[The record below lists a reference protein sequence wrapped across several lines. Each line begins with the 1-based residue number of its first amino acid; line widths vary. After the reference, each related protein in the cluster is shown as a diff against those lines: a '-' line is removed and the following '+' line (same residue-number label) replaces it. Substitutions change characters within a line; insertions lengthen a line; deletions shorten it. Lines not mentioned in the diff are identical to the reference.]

1 MTSWVGAYTATT
13 RDYTLMSAP
22 IGLSVKRR
30 EDRRLL
36 TGRGRY
42 VDDLRLP
49 DLLHAA
55 IVRSPHAHARIVGV
69 DADRAQALPGV
80 VAVLTIA
87 ELLECAAAVPPFVT
101 SSRLRPYAQPAIA
114 GPKVRHV
121 GEAVAVVVA
130 DDVYRAADAAQA
142 VDVRYESLPAAATV
156 EAALARN
163 APRVFD
169 EWPDNVAGP
178 ADGAV
183 GDVARGFAEAYAVVE
198 ARLHVPRVAAMP
210 IEPRGVVAQ
219 PDAPDGRLTVW
230 ASTQMPFAVRAAVA
244 AALGL
249 AEEQVRVIAP
259 DVGGGFG
266 AKGHVY
272 PEDVLIPAVARRL
285 GRPVKWIE
293 IRREHFLATAPDR
306 DQHHQARLGIAEDGT
321 ITAIETTFTRDGGAY
336 PVIGDVIALNTI
348 NHLPGPYRIAHLR
361 GAAINIVTHK
371 TFTAAYRGAGR
382 PEGAYV
388 FDRLLDRAARRLRMD
403 PAEVRRRNLIR
414 PDEMPYA
421 TGLRYRDGA
430 AIVYDPADYGVALD
444 HLLGHFGYDEWR
456 SAQQVRR
463 DSTRPIGIGL
473 SAYLEG
479 TGIGPFE
486 GADVKIDPS
495 GTIYL
500 QIGVSSQGQ
509 SHETTL
515 AQVCAAELGVDIER
529 VVVVGGD
536 TAVLGYGNGTI
547 ASRVA
552 AVAGPAVARTARE
565 VARRARL
572 VAGELL
578 ECAPTDVVLAA
589 GRAHVV
595 GVAGRGVALGDLAR
609 ASLRSPTLLREGA
622 PGLHACAFFRPETV
636 TWAFGAHACALEVD
650 VETGALRLLRY
661 AAVHDCGRPLNPMIV
676 EGQLHGGIVQGIGAA
691 LAEEL
696 VYDGEGQLVTG
707 SLMEYGVP
715 KAAEVPPLD
724 VIALDFPSTRNEM
737 GVKGVGE
744 SGIISPVPAIANAVE
759 DALADRGVEVARVP
773 LTAASVWEALRRA
786 QRPSA
791 SR

>member
-1 MTSWVGAYTATT
+1 MT
-13 RDYTLMSAP
+13 AP

-30 EDRRLL
+30 EDRRFLL
-36 TGRGRY
+36 GRGRY
-42 VDDLRLP
+42 VDDLRLA

-55 IVRSPHAHARIVGV
+55 IVRSPHAHARVLGV
-69 DADRAQALPGV
+69 DARRALALPGV

-87 ELLECAAAVPPFVT
+87 ELPECAAAVPPLVPSPRF
-101 SSRLRPYAQPAIA
+101 RPYAQPAIA
-114 GPKVRHV
+114 SAKARYA
-121 GEAVAVVVA
+121 GEGVAVAVA
-130 DDVYRAADAAQA
+130 DDVYRATDAAQA
-142 VDVRYESLPAAATV
+142 VEVRYGPLPAVATV
-156 EAALARN
+156 EAALAAG

-169 EWPDNVAGP
+169 EWPDNAAGP
-178 ADGAV
+178 SDGAV
-183 GDVARGFAEAYAVVE
+183 GDVARGFAEAHVMVE
-198 ARLHVPRVAAMP
+198 ARFDVPRVAAMP
-210 IEPRGVVAQ
+210 IEPRGVLVQ
-219 PDAPDGRLTVW
+219 PEAPDGRLTIW
-230 ASTQMPFAVRAAVA
+230 TSTQVPFAVRAAIA

-249 AEEQVRVIAP
+249 ADEQVRVIAP

-272 PEDVLIPAVARRL
+272 PEDVLLAAVARRL

-293 IRREHFLATAPDR
+293 TRREHFLATAPDR
-306 DQHHQARLGIAEDGT
+306 DQRHRARLGVARDGT
-321 ITAIETTFTRDGGAY
+321 IAAVQTEFTRDAGAY
-336 PVIGDVIALNTI
+336 PVIGDVISLNSI
-348 NHLPGPYRIAHLR
+348 NHLPGPYRIAHLK
-361 GAAINIVTHK
+361 ASALNVVTHK
-371 TFTAAYRGAGR
+371 TFSAAYRGAGR
-382 PEGAYV
+382 PEIAYV
-388 FDRLLDRAARRLRMD
+388 LDRLLDRAARRAGLD
-403 PAEVRRRNLIR
+403 PAALRRRNFIG
-414 PDEMPYA
+414 PNEMPYT
-421 TGLRYRDGA
+421 TGLRYRDGVP
-430 AIVYDPADYGVALD
+430 IVYDPADYPAAFD
-444 HLLGHFGYDEWR
+444 RLLASFGYDEWR
-456 SAQQVRR
+456 ATQKARR
-463 DSTRPIGIGL
+463 GSPRPIGVGL

-495 GTIYL
+495 GIVYL

-509 SHETTL
+509 AHETTL
-515 AQVCAAELGVDIER
+515 AQVCAAELGVDTER

-536 TAVLGYGNGTI
+536 TAVVGYGNGTI

-565 VARRARL
+565 VARKARL
-572 VAGELL
+572 VAGEML
-578 ECAPTDVVLAA
+578 ECAPADVVLAG
-589 GRAHVV
+589 GRAHVA
-595 GVAGRGVALGDLAR
+595 GMTGRGVDIGRLAR

-661 AAVHDCGRPLNPMIV
+661 AAVHDCGRPLNPMVV

-696 VYDGEGQLVTG
+696 VYDDAGQLVTG

-715 KAAEVPPLD
+715 KADQVPPLE
-724 VIALDFPSTRNEM
+724 VIALDFPSTRNEL

-759 DALADRGVEVARVP
+759 DALADRGVEITRVP
-773 LTAASVWEALRRA
+773 LTPASVWAALRGA
-786 QRPSA
+786 RPS
-791 SR
+791 S

>member
-1 MTSWVGAYTATT
+1 MT
-13 RDYTLMSAP
+13 AP

-30 EDRRLL
+30 EDRRFLL
-36 TGRGRY
+36 GRGRY
-42 VDDLRLP
+42 VDDLRLA

-55 IVRSPHAHARIVGV
+55 IVRSPHAHARVLGV
-69 DADRAQALPGV
+69 DARRALALPGV

-87 ELLECAAAVPPFVT
+87 ELPECAAAVPPLVPSPRF
-101 SSRLRPYAQPAIA
+101 RPYAQPAIA
-114 GPKVRHV
+114 SAKARYA
-121 GEAVAVVVA
+121 GEGVAVAVA
-130 DDVYRAADAAQA
+130 DDVYRATDAAQA
-142 VDVRYESLPAAATV
+142 VEVRYGPLPAVATV
-156 EAALARN
+156 EAALAAG

-169 EWPDNVAGP
+169 EWPDNAAGP
-178 ADGAV
+178 SDGAV
-183 GDVARGFAEAYAVVE
+183 GDVARGFAEAHVMVE
-198 ARLHVPRVAAMP
+198 ARFDVPRVAAMP
-210 IEPRGVVAQ
+210 IEPRGVLVQ
-219 PDAPDGRLTVW
+219 PEAPDGRLTIW
-230 ASTQMPFAVRAAVA
+230 TSTQVPFAVRAAIA

-249 AEEQVRVIAP
+249 ADEQVRVIAP

-272 PEDVLIPAVARRL
+272 PEDVLLAAVARRL

-293 IRREHFLATAPDR
+293 TRREHFLATAPDR
-306 DQHHQARLGIAEDGT
+306 DQRHRARLGVARDGT
-321 ITAIETTFTRDGGAY
+321 IAAVQTEFTRDAGAY
-336 PVIGDVIALNTI
+336 PVIGDVISLNSI
-348 NHLPGPYRIAHLR
+348 NHLPGPYRIAPLK
-361 GAAINIVTHK
+361 ASALNVVTHK
-371 TFTAAYRGAGR
+371 TFSAAYRGAGR
-382 PEGAYV
+382 PEIAYV
-388 FDRLLDRAARRLRMD
+388 LDRLLDRAARRAGLD
-403 PAEVRRRNLIR
+403 PAALRRRNFIG
-414 PDEMPYA
+414 PNEMPYT
-421 TGLRYRDGA
+421 TGLRYRDGVP
-430 AIVYDPADYGVALD
+430 IVYDPADYPAAFD
-444 HLLGHFGYDEWR
+444 RLLASFGYDEWR
-456 SAQQVRR
+456 ATQKARR
-463 DSTRPIGIGL
+463 GSPRPIGVGL

-495 GTIYL
+495 GIVYL

-509 SHETTL
+509 AHETTL
-515 AQVCAAELGVDIER
+515 AQVCAAELGVDTER

-536 TAVLGYGNGTI
+536 TAVVGYGNGTI

-565 VARRARL
+565 VARKARL
-572 VAGELL
+572 VAGEML
-578 ECAPTDVVLAA
+578 ECAPADVVLAG
-589 GRAHVV
+589 GRAHVA
-595 GVAGRGVALGDLAR
+595 GMTGRGVDIGRLAR

-661 AAVHDCGRPLNPMIV
+661 AAVHDCGRPLNPMVV

-696 VYDGEGQLVTG
+696 VYDDAGQLVTG

-715 KAAEVPPLD
+715 KADQVPPLE
-724 VIALDFPSTRNEM
+724 VIALDFPSTRNEL

-759 DALADRGVEVARVP
+759 DALADRGVEITRVP
-773 LTAASVWEALRRA
+773 LTPASVWAALRGA
-786 QRPSA
+786 RPS
-791 SR
+791 S

>member
-1 MTSWVGAYTATT
+1 MT
-13 RDYTLMSAP
+13 AP

-36 TGRGRY
+36 TGRGRF
-42 VDDLRLP
+42 VDDVRLP
-49 DLLHAA
+49 RLVHAA
-55 IVRSPHAHARIVGV
+55 IVRSPHAHARVVEVEARG
-69 DADRAQALPGV
+69 ARTLPGV

-87 ELLECAAAVPPFVT
+87 DLPECAAAIPPLVASPRFRAYT
-101 SSRLRPYAQPAIA
+101 QPAIA
-114 GPKVRHV
+114 GPKVRHA

-130 DDVYRAADAAQA
+130 DDVYTAADAADA
-142 VDVRYESLPAAATV
+142 VEVRYEVLQPAATI
-156 EAALARN
+156 EAALAPG
-163 APRVFD
+163 AARVFD

-178 ADGAV
+178 STGSV
-183 GDVARGFAEAYAVVE
+183 GDVTRGFAEAHAIVE
-198 ARLHVPRVAAMP
+198 AKLSVPRVAAMP
-210 IEPRGVVAQ
+210 IEPRGIVAQ

-230 ASTQMPFAVRAAVA
+230 TSTQVPFAVRAAIA

-272 PEDVLIPAVARRL
+272 PEDVLIAAIARRL
-285 GRPVKWIE
+285 GRSVKWIE
-293 IRREHFLATAPDR
+293 MRREHFLATAPDR
-306 DQHHQARLGIAEDGT
+306 DQHHDARLGVAKDGT
-321 ITAIETTFTRDGGAY
+321 ITAIETTFTRDSGAY
-336 PVIGDVIALNTI
+336 PVIGDVISLNTI
-348 NHLPGPYRIAHLR
+348 NHLPGPYRVAHLR
-361 GAAINIVTHK
+361 GTALNVVTHK
-371 TFTAAYRGAGR
+371 SFTAAYRGAGR

-388 FDRLLDRAARRLRMD
+388 LDRLLDRAARGVGLD
-403 PAEVRRRNLIR
+403 PAELRRRNLIR
-414 PDEMPYA
+414 LDEMPFA
-421 TGLRYRDGA
+421 TGLRYRDGVP
-430 AIVYDPADYGVALD
+430 IVYDPADYRAAFDRVLD
-444 HLLGHFGYDEWR
+444 RFGYGEWR
-456 SAQQVRR
+456 SAQQARR
-463 DSTRPIGIGL
+463 GSPTPIGIGL

-486 GADVKIDPS
+486 GADVRIDPS
-495 GTIYL
+495 GMIYL

-509 SHETTL
+509 AHETTL

-529 VVVVGGD
+529 IVVVGGD

-552 AVAGPAVARTARE
+552 AVAGPAVQRTARE
-565 VARRARL
+565 VARKARL
-572 VAGELL
+572 VAAEML
-578 ECAPTDVVLAA
+578 ECAPADVVLAQ
-589 GRAHVV
+589 GGAHV
-595 GVAGRGVALGDLAR
+595 AGLAERRVELGALAR

-636 TWAFGAHACALEVD
+636 TWAFGAHACAVEVD

-661 AAVHDCGRPLNPMIV
+661 AAVHDCGRPLNPMVV

-691 LAEEL
+691 LAEAL
-696 VYDGEGQLVTG
+696 IYDGDGQLLTG

-715 KAAEVPPLD
+715 RADQVPSLE

-737 GVKGVGE
+737 GIKGVGE

-759 DALADRGVEVARVP
+759 DALADRGAEVSRVP
-773 LTAASVWEALRRA
+773 LTAASVWESLRRA
-786 QRPSA
+786 STHRGH
-791 SR
+791 SRV

>member
-1 MTSWVGAYTATT
+1 MT
-13 RDYTLMSAP
+13 AP

-42 VDDLRLP
+42 VDDVRLP
-49 DLLHAA
+49 HLCHAV

-69 DADRAQALPGV
+69 DARRATTLPGV
-80 VAVLTIA
+80 LAVLTIA
-87 ELLECAAAVPPFVT
+87 DLPECAAAVPSLVT
-101 SSRLRPYAQPAIA
+101 SPRFRPYVQPALA
-114 GPKVRHV
+114 GPKVRHA

-130 DDVYRAADAAQA
+130 DDVYRAADAAE
-142 VDVRYESLPAAATV
+142 VLDVRYAVLPAVATV
-156 EAALARN
+156 EAALAKG
-163 APRVFD
+163 AARVFD

-178 ADGAV
+178 SAGAA
-183 GDVARGFAEAYAVVE
+183 GDVTRGFARAHVVVE
-198 ARLHVPRVAAMP
+198 ARLSVPRVAAMP
-210 IEPRGVVAQ
+210 IEPRGLLAQ

-230 ASTQMPFAVRAAVA
+230 ASTQVPFAVRAAVA
-244 AALGL
+244 AALDL

-285 GRPVKWIE
+285 GRAVKWIE
-293 IRREHFLATAPDR
+293 TRREHFLATAPDR
-306 DQHHQARLGIAEDGT
+306 DQHHQLRLGVDPDGA

-336 PVIGDVIALNTI
+336 PVLGDVITLNTI
-348 NHLPGPYRIAHLR
+348 NHLPGPYRVAHLK
-361 GAAINIVTHK
+361 GSAVNVVTHK
-371 TFTAAYRGAGR
+371 TFTGAYRGAGR
-382 PEGAYV
+382 PEVAYV
-388 FDRLLDRAARRLRMD
+388 LDRLLDRAARRLRMD
-403 PAEVRRRNLIR
+403 PAELRRRNLIR
-414 PDEMPYA
+414 FDEMPYT
-421 TGLRYRDGA
+421 TGLRYRDGIP
-430 AIVYDPADYGVALD
+430 IVYDPADYRAAFD
-444 HLLGHFGYDEWR
+444 RLLGRFGYDEWR
-456 SAQQVRR
+456 AAQKGRR
-463 DSTRPIGIGL
+463 ASPKPIGIGL

-486 GADVKIDPS
+486 GADVRIDPS
-495 GTIYL
+495 GLVYL

-515 AQVCAAELGVDIER
+515 AQVCAAELGVDTER

-552 AVAGPAVARTARE
+552 AVAGPAVARTSRE
-565 VARRARL
+565 VARKARL

-578 ECAPTDVVLAA
+578 ECAPTDVVFAD
-589 GRAHVV
+589 GRAHVA
-595 GVAGRGVALGDLAR
+595 GMAGRSIGLGELAR
-609 ASLRSPTLLREGA
+609 GSLRSPTLLLEGA

-636 TWAFGAHACALEVD
+636 TWAFGAHACALKVD

-661 AAVHDCGRPLNPMIV
+661 AAVHDCGRPLNPMVV

-691 LAEEL
+691 LGEEL
-696 VYDGEGQLVTG
+696 IHDGGGQLLTG
-707 SLMEYGVP
+707 SLMDYGVP
-715 KAAEVPPLD
+715 KADEVPPLD
-724 VIALDFPSTRNEM
+724 VVALDFPSTRNEM
-737 GVKGVGE
+737 GIKGVGE

-759 DALADRGVEVARVP
+759 DALADRDVAIERVP
-773 LTAASVWEALRRA
+773 LTAASVWQALRSA
-786 QRPSA
+786 QRPSG

>member
-1 MTSWVGAYTATT
+1 MT
-13 RDYTLMSAP
+13 AP

-36 TGRGRY
+36 TGRGHY
-42 VDDLRLP
+42 VDDVRLP
-49 DLLHAA
+49 HLCHAA

-69 DADRAQALPGV
+69 DARRATALPGV
-80 VAVLTIA
+80 LAVFTIVD
-87 ELLECAAAVPPFVT
+87 LPECAAAVPSLVT
-101 SSRLRPYAQPAIA
+101 STRFRPYVQPAIA
-114 GPKVRHV
+114 GPKVRHA

-130 DDVYRAADAAQA
+130 DDVYRAADAAE
-142 VDVRYESLPAAATV
+142 VLDVRYAVLPAVATV
-156 EAALARN
+156 EAALAKG
-163 APRVFD
+163 AARVFD

-178 ADGAV
+178 SAGAV
-183 GDVARGFAEAYAVVE
+183 GDVTRGFAQAHVVVE
-198 ARLHVPRVAAMP
+198 ARLSVPRVAAMP

-244 AALGL
+244 AALDL

-285 GRPVKWIE
+285 GRAVKWIE
-293 IRREHFLATAPDR
+293 TRREHFLATAPDR
-306 DQHHQARLGIAEDGT
+306 DQHHQLRLGVASDGAIA
-321 ITAIETTFTRDGGAY
+321 AIETTFTRDGGAY
-336 PVIGDVIALNTI
+336 PVLGDVITLNTI
-348 NHLPGPYRIAHLR
+348 NHLPGPYRVAHLK
-361 GAAINIVTHK
+361 GSAVNVVTHK
-371 TFTAAYRGAGR
+371 TFTGAYRGAGR
-382 PEGAYV
+382 PEVAYV
-388 FDRLLDRAARRLRMD
+388 LDRLLDRAARRLGMD
-403 PAEVRRRNLIR
+403 PAELRRRNLIR
-414 PDEMPYA
+414 FDEMPYT
-421 TGLRYRDGA
+421 TGLRYRDGIP
-430 AIVYDPADYGVALD
+430 IVYDPADYPAAFD
-444 HLLGHFGYDEWR
+444 RLLARFGYDEWR
-456 SAQQVRR
+456 AAQKGRR
-463 DSTRPIGIGL
+463 ASPRPIGIGL

-486 GADVKIDPS
+486 GADVRIDPS
-495 GTIYL
+495 GMVYL

-515 AQVCAAELGVDIER
+515 AQVCAAELGVDTER

-536 TAVLGYGNGTI
+536 TAALGYGNGTI

-552 AVAGPAVARTARE
+552 AVAGPAVARTSRE
-565 VARRARL
+565 VARKARL

-578 ECAPTDVVLAA
+578 ECALTDVVFAD
-589 GRAHVV
+589 GRAHVA
-595 GVAGRGVALGDLAR
+595 GMAGRSIELGELAR
-609 ASLRSPTLLREGA
+609 GSLRSPTLLLEGA

-650 VETGALRLLRY
+650 VETGAVRLLRY
-661 AAVHDCGRPLNPMIV
+661 AAVHDCGRPLNPMVV

-691 LAEEL
+691 LGEEL
-696 VYDGEGQLVTG
+696 IYDGGGQLLTG
-707 SLMEYGVP
+707 SLMDYGVP
-715 KAAEVPPLD
+715 KADEVPPLD
-724 VIALDFPSTRNEM
+724 VVALDFPSTRNEM
-737 GVKGVGE
+737 GIKGVGE

-759 DALADRGVEVARVP
+759 DALADRDVAIERVP
-773 LTAASVWEALRRA
+773 LTAASVWEALRSA
-786 QRPSA
+786 QRPSG

>member
-1 MTSWVGAYTATT
+1 MT
-13 RDYTLMSAP
+13 AP

-42 VDDLRLP
+42 VDDVRLP
-49 DLLHAA
+49 HLCHAA
-55 IVRSPHAHARIVGV
+55 IVRSPHAHARIVDV
-69 DADRAQALPGV
+69 DARRAAVLPGV

-87 ELLECAAAVPPFVT
+87 DVPECAAAVPPLVASPRF
-101 SSRLRPYAQPAIA
+101 RPYVQPAIA

-121 GEAVAVVVA
+121 GEAVAVVIA
-130 DDVYRAADAAQA
+130 DDVYRAVDAADA
-142 VDVRYESLPAAATV
+142 VDVRYAVLPAVATV
-156 EAALARN
+156 EAALAQR
-163 APRVFD
+163 AARVFD

-178 ADGAV
+178 AAGAV
-183 GDVARGFAEAYAVVE
+183 GDVTQGFAQAHVVVE
-198 ARLHVPRVAAMP
+198 ARLGVPRVAAMP
-210 IEPRGVVAQ
+210 IEARGVVAQ

-230 ASTQMPFAVRAAVA
+230 ASTQVPFAVRAAVA

-285 GRPVKWIE
+285 GRSVKWIE
-293 IRREHFLATAPDR
+293 TRREHFLATAPDR
-306 DQHHQARLGIAEDGT
+306 DQHHHVRLGVASDGT
-321 ITAIETTFTRDGGAY
+321 IAAIETTFTRDGGAY
-336 PVIGDVIALNTI
+336 PVLGDVITLNTI
-348 NHLPGPYRIAHLR
+348 NHLPGPYRVAHLK
-361 GAAINIVTHK
+361 GSAVNVVTHK
-371 TFTAAYRGAGR
+371 TFTGAYRGAGR

-388 FDRLLDRAARRLRMD
+388 LDRLLDRAARRLGMD
-403 PAEVRRRNLIR
+403 PAELRRRNLIR
-414 PDEMPYA
+414 LDEMPHT
-421 TGLRYRDGA
+421 TGLRYRDGVP
-430 AIVYDPADYGVALD
+430 IVYDPADYRAAFD
-444 HLLGHFGYDEWR
+444 RLLARFGYDEWR
-456 SAQQVRR
+456 VAQETRR
-463 DSTRPIGIGL
+463 ASPRPIGIGL

-486 GADVKIDPS
+486 GADVRIDPS
-495 GTIYL
+495 GLVYL

-515 AQVCAAELGVDIER
+515 AQVCAAELGVDTER

-552 AVAGPAVARTARE
+552 AVAGPAVARTSRE
-565 VARRARL
+565 VARKARL

-578 ECAPTDVVLAA
+578 ECAPTDVVFAN
-589 GRAHVV
+589 GRAHVAGMV
-595 GVAGRGVALGDLAR
+595 GRSIELGELAR

-661 AAVHDCGRPLNPMIV
+661 AAVHDCGRPLNPMVV

-691 LAEEL
+691 LGEEL
-696 VYDGEGQLVTG
+696 IYDGGGQLLTG
-707 SLMEYGVP
+707 SLMDYGVP
-715 KAAEVPPLD
+715 KADEVPPLD
-724 VIALDFPSTRNEM
+724 VVALDFPSTRNEM
-737 GVKGVGE
+737 GIKGVGE

-759 DALADRGVEVARVP
+759 DALADRDVEVTRVP
-773 LTAASVWEALRRA
+773 LTAASLWEALRSA
-786 QRPSA
+786 QRPA
-791 SR
+791 GSRS

>member
-1 MTSWVGAYTATT
+1 MT
-13 RDYTLMSAP
+13 P

-30 EDRRLL
+30 EDRRFL

-55 IVRSPHAHARIVGV
+55 IVRSPHAHARILEV
-69 DADRAQALPGV
+69 DARRAMAQPGV

-87 ELLECAAAVPPFVT
+87 DLPECAGAVPPLVP
-101 SSRLRPYAQPAIA
+101 SPRLRPYAQPALA
-114 GPKVRHV
+114 GPKVRYA
-121 GEAVAVVVA
+121 GEALAVVVA
-130 DDVYRAADAAQA
+130 DDVYRATDAAHA
-142 VDVRYESLPAAATV
+142 VDVRYDVLTAAATV
-156 EAALARN
+156 DVALAMG

-169 EWPDNVAGP
+169 EWPDNAAGP
-178 ADGAV
+178 SDGVV
-183 GDVARGFAEAYAVVE
+183 GDVTRGFADAHVIVE
-198 ARLHVPRVAAMP
+198 ARLSVPRVAAMP
-210 IEPRGVVAQ
+210 IEPRGVLVQ
-219 PDAPDGRLTVW
+219 PEAPDGRLTIW
-230 ASTQMPFAVRAAVA
+230 TSTQVPFAVRAAIA
-244 AALGL
+244 SALGL

-272 PEDVLIPAVARRL
+272 PEDVLLAAVARRL
-285 GRPVKWIE
+285 RRPVKWIE
-293 IRREHFLATAPDR
+293 TRREHFLATAPDR
-306 DQHHQARLGIAEDGT
+306 DQRHRARLGVARDGAIA
-321 ITAIETTFTRDGGAY
+321 AVETEFTRDGGAY
-336 PVIGDVIALNTI
+336 PVIGDVITLNTI
-348 NHLPGPYRIAHLR
+348 NHLPGPYRIAHLK
-361 GAAINIVTHK
+361 GSAINVVTHK

-382 PEGAYV
+382 PEVAYV
-388 FDRLLDRAARRLRMD
+388 LDRLLDRAARRSGID
-403 PAEVRRRNLIR
+403 PAALRRRNLIR
-414 PDEMPYA
+414 ADEMPYS
-421 TGLRYRDGA
+421 TGLRYRDGVP
-430 AIVYDPADYGVALD
+430 IVYDPADYPAAFD
-444 HLLGHFGYDEWR
+444 RLLARFGYDEWR
-456 SAQQVRR
+456 TTQKSRR
-463 DSTRPIGIGL
+463 ATRHPIGIGL

-486 GADVKIDPS
+486 GADVRIDPS

-509 SHETTL
+509 AHETTL
-515 AQVCAAELGVDIER
+515 AQVCAAELGVDTER

-536 TAVLGYGNGTI
+536 TAVVGYGNGTI

-552 AVAGPAVARTARE
+552 AVAGPAVARTSRE
-565 VARRARL
+565 VARKARL

-578 ECAPTDVVLAA
+578 ECAPADVVLAD
-589 GRAHVV
+589 GRAHV
-595 GVAGRGVALGDLAR
+595 AGMTGRAVEIGQLAR

-650 VETGALRLLRY
+650 VETGELRLLRY
-661 AAVHDCGRPLNPMIV
+661 VAVHDCGRPLNPMVV

-696 VYDGEGQLVTG
+696 VHDGAGQLVTG
-707 SLMEYGVP
+707 SLMEYGLP
-715 KAAEVPPLD
+715 RADQVPPLD
-724 VIALDFPSTRNEM
+724 VIALDFPSTRNEL

-759 DALADRGVEVARVP
+759 DALADRGVEITRVP
-773 LTAASVWEALRRA
+773 LTAASLWDAIRSA
-786 QRPSA
+786 RPPA
-791 SR
+791 GSR

>member
-1 MTSWVGAYTATT
+1 MT
-13 RDYTLMSAP
+13 AP

-36 TGRGRY
+36 TGRGHY
-42 VDDLRLP
+42 VDDVRLP
-49 DLLHAA
+49 HLCHAA
-55 IVRSPHAHARIVGV
+55 IVRSPHAHARILDV
-69 DADRAQALPGV
+69 DARRATALPGV

-87 ELLECAAAVPPFVT
+87 DLPECAAAVPSLVT
-101 SSRLRPYAQPAIA
+101 SPRFRPYVQPAIA
-114 GPKVRHV
+114 GPKVRHA

-130 DDVYRAADAAQA
+130 DDVYRAADAAE
-142 VDVRYESLPAAATV
+142 VLDVRYAVLPAVATV
-156 EAALARN
+156 EAALAKG
-163 APRVFD
+163 AARVFD

-178 ADGAV
+178 SAGAV
-183 GDVARGFAEAYAVVE
+183 GDVTRGFAQAHVVVE
-198 ARLHVPRVAAMP
+198 ARLSVPRVAAMP
-210 IEPRGVVAQ
+210 IEPRGVVVQ

-244 AALGL
+244 AALDL

-285 GRPVKWIE
+285 GRAVKWIE
-293 IRREHFLATAPDR
+293 TRREHFLATAPDR
-306 DQHHQARLGIAEDGT
+306 DQHHQLRLGVASDGAIA
-321 ITAIETTFTRDGGAY
+321 AIETTFTRDGGAY
-336 PVIGDVIALNTI
+336 PVLGDVITLNTI
-348 NHLPGPYRIAHLR
+348 NHLPGPYRVAHLK
-361 GAAINIVTHK
+361 GSAVNVVTHK
-371 TFTAAYRGAGR
+371 TFTGAYRGAGR
-382 PEGAYV
+382 PEVAYV
-388 FDRLLDRAARRLRMD
+388 LDRLLDRAARRLGMD
-403 PAEVRRRNLIR
+403 PAELRRRNLIR
-414 PDEMPYA
+414 FDEMPYT
-421 TGLRYRDGA
+421 TGLRYRDGIP
-430 AIVYDPADYGVALD
+430 IVYDPADYRAAFD
-444 HLLGHFGYDEWR
+444 RLLARFGYDEWR
-456 SAQQVRR
+456 AAQKGRR
-463 DSTRPIGIGL
+463 ASSRPIGIGL

-486 GADVKIDPS
+486 GADVRIDPS
-495 GTIYL
+495 GMVYL

-515 AQVCAAELGVDIER
+515 AQVCAAELGVDTER

-552 AVAGPAVARTARE
+552 AVAGPAVARTSRE
-565 VARRARL
+565 VARKARL

-578 ECAPTDVVLAA
+578 ECAPTDVVFAG
-589 GRAHVV
+589 GRAHVA
-595 GVAGRGVALGDLAR
+595 GMAGRSIELGELAR
-609 ASLRSPTLLREGA
+609 GSLRSPTLLLEGA

-650 VETGALRLLRY
+650 VETGAVRLLRY
-661 AAVHDCGRPLNPMIV
+661 AAVHDCGRPLNPMVV

-691 LAEEL
+691 LGEEL
-696 VYDGEGQLVTG
+696 IYDGGGQLLTG
-707 SLMEYGVP
+707 SLMDYGVP
-715 KAAEVPPLD
+715 KADEVPPLD
-724 VIALDFPSTRNEM
+724 VVALDFPSTRNEM
-737 GVKGVGE
+737 GIKGVGE

-759 DALADRGVEVARVP
+759 DALADRDVAIERVP
-773 LTAASVWEALRRA
+773 LTAASVWEALRTA
-786 QRPSA
+786 QRPSG

>member
-1 MTSWVGAYTATT
+1 MT
-13 RDYTLMSAP
+13 AP

-36 TGRGRY
+36 TGRGHY
-42 VDDLRLP
+42 VDDVRLP
-49 DLLHAA
+49 HLCHAA

-69 DADRAQALPGV
+69 DARRATALPGV
-80 VAVLTIA
+80 LAVFTIVD
-87 ELLECAAAVPPFVT
+87 LPECAAAVPSLVT
-101 SSRLRPYAQPAIA
+101 STRFRPYVQPAIA
-114 GPKVRHV
+114 GPKVRHA

-130 DDVYRAADAAQA
+130 DDVYRAADAAEV
-142 VDVRYESLPAAATV
+142 VDVRYAVLPAVATV
-156 EAALARN
+156 EAALAKG
-163 APRVFD
+163 AARVFD

-178 ADGAV
+178 SAGAV
-183 GDVARGFAEAYAVVE
+183 GDVTRGFAQAHVVVE
-198 ARLHVPRVAAMP
+198 ARLSVPRVAAMP

-244 AALGL
+244 AALDL

-285 GRPVKWIE
+285 GRAVKWIE
-293 IRREHFLATAPDR
+293 TRREHFLATAPDR
-306 DQHHQARLGIAEDGT
+306 DQHHQLRLGVASDGAIA
-321 ITAIETTFTRDGGAY
+321 AIETTFTRDGGAY
-336 PVIGDVIALNTI
+336 PVLGDVITLNTI
-348 NHLPGPYRIAHLR
+348 NHLPGPYRVAHLK
-361 GAAINIVTHK
+361 GSAVNVVTHK
-371 TFTAAYRGAGR
+371 TFTGAYRGAGR
-382 PEGAYV
+382 PEVAYV
-388 FDRLLDRAARRLRMD
+388 LDRLLDRAARRLGMD
-403 PAEVRRRNLIR
+403 PAELRRRNLIR
-414 PDEMPYA
+414 FDEMPYT
-421 TGLRYRDGA
+421 TGLRYRDGIP
-430 AIVYDPADYGVALD
+430 IVYDPADYPAAFD
-444 HLLGHFGYDEWR
+444 RLLARFGYDEWR
-456 SAQQVRR
+456 AAQKGRR
-463 DSTRPIGIGL
+463 ASPRPIGIGL

-486 GADVKIDPS
+486 GADVRIDPS
-495 GTIYL
+495 GMVYL

-515 AQVCAAELGVDIER
+515 AQVCAAELGVDTER

-536 TAVLGYGNGTI
+536 TAALGYGNGTI

-552 AVAGPAVARTARE
+552 AVAGPAVARTSRE
-565 VARRARL
+565 VARKARL

-578 ECAPTDVVLAA
+578 ECALTDVVFAD
-589 GRAHVV
+589 GRAHVA
-595 GVAGRGVALGDLAR
+595 GMAGRSIELGELAR
-609 ASLRSPTLLREGA
+609 GSLRSPTLLLEGA

-650 VETGALRLLRY
+650 VETGAVRLLRY
-661 AAVHDCGRPLNPMIV
+661 AAVHDCGRPLNPMVV

-691 LAEEL
+691 LGEEL
-696 VYDGEGQLVTG
+696 IYDGGGQLLTG
-707 SLMEYGVP
+707 SLMDYGVP
-715 KAAEVPPLD
+715 KADEVPPLD
-724 VIALDFPSTRNEM
+724 VVALDFPSTRNEM
-737 GVKGVGE
+737 GIKGVGE

-759 DALADRGVEVARVP
+759 DALADRDVAIERVP
-773 LTAASVWEALRRA
+773 LTAASVWEALRSA
-786 QRPSA
+786 QRPSG

>member
-1 MTSWVGAYTATT
+1 MT
-13 RDYTLMSAP
+13 AP

-36 TGRGRY
+36 TGRGHY
-42 VDDLRLP
+42 VDDVRLP
-49 DLLHAA
+49 HLCHAA
-55 IVRSPHAHARIVGV
+55 IVRSPHAHARILDV
-69 DADRAQALPGV
+69 DARRATALPGV

-87 ELLECAAAVPPFVT
+87 DLPECAAAVPSLVT
-101 SSRLRPYAQPAIA
+101 SPRFRPYVQPAIA
-114 GPKVRHV
+114 GPKVRHA

-130 DDVYRAADAAQA
+130 DDVYRAADAAE
-142 VDVRYESLPAAATV
+142 VLDVRYAVLPAVATV
-156 EAALARN
+156 EAALAKG
-163 APRVFD
+163 AARVFD

-178 ADGAV
+178 SAGAV
-183 GDVARGFAEAYAVVE
+183 GDVTRGFAQAHVVVE
-198 ARLHVPRVAAMP
+198 ARLSVPRVTAMP

-244 AALGL
+244 VALDL

-285 GRPVKWIE
+285 GRAVKWIE
-293 IRREHFLATAPDR
+293 TRREHFLATAPDR
-306 DQHHQARLGIAEDGT
+306 DQHHQLRLGVASDGAIA
-321 ITAIETTFTRDGGAY
+321 AIETTFTRDGGAY
-336 PVIGDVIALNTI
+336 PVLGDVITLNTI
-348 NHLPGPYRIAHLR
+348 NHLPGPYRVAHLK
-361 GAAINIVTHK
+361 GSAVNVVTHK
-371 TFTAAYRGAGR
+371 TFTGAYRGAGR
-382 PEGAYV
+382 PEVAYV
-388 FDRLLDRAARRLRMD
+388 LDRLLDRAARRLGMD
-403 PAEVRRRNLIR
+403 PAELRRRNLIR
-414 PDEMPYA
+414 FDEMPYT
-421 TGLRYRDGA
+421 TGLRYRDGIP
-430 AIVYDPADYGVALD
+430 IVYDPADYRAAFD
-444 HLLGHFGYDEWR
+444 RLLARFGYDEWR
-456 SAQQVRR
+456 AAQKGRR
-463 DSTRPIGIGL
+463 ASSRPIGIGL

-486 GADVKIDPS
+486 GADVRIDPS
-495 GTIYL
+495 GMVYL

-515 AQVCAAELGVDIER
+515 AQVCAAELGVDTER

-552 AVAGPAVARTARE
+552 AVTGPAVARTSRE
-565 VARRARL
+565 VARKARL

-578 ECAPTDVVLAA
+578 ECAPTDVVFAG
-589 GRAHVV
+589 GRAHVA
-595 GVAGRGVALGDLAR
+595 GMAGRSIELGELAR
-609 ASLRSPTLLREGA
+609 GSLWSPTLLLEGA

-650 VETGALRLLRY
+650 VETGAVRLLRY
-661 AAVHDCGRPLNPMIV
+661 AAVHDCGCPLNPMVV

-691 LAEEL
+691 LGEEL
-696 VYDGEGQLVTG
+696 IYDGGGQLLTG
-707 SLMEYGVP
+707 SLMDYGLP
-715 KAAEVPPLD
+715 KADEVPPLD
-724 VIALDFPSTRNEM
+724 VVALDFPSTRNEM
-737 GVKGVGE
+737 GIKGVGE

-759 DALADRGVEVARVP
+759 DALADHDVAIERVP
-773 LTAASVWEALRRA
+773 LTAASVWEALRSA
-786 QRPSA
+786 QRPSG

>member
-1 MTSWVGAYTATT
+1 MT
-13 RDYTLMSAP
+13 AP

-36 TGRGRY
+36 TGRGHY
-42 VDDLRLP
+42 VDDVRLP
-49 DLLHAA
+49 HLCHAA

-69 DADRAQALPGV
+69 DARRATALPGV
-80 VAVLTIA
+80 LAVLTIA
-87 ELLECAAAVPPFVT
+87 DLPECAAAVPALVT
-101 SSRLRPYAQPAIA
+101 SPRFRPYVQPAIA
-114 GPKVRHV
+114 GPKVRHA

-130 DDVYRAADAAQA
+130 DDVYRAADAAEV
-142 VDVRYESLPAAATV
+142 VDVRYAVLPAVATV
-156 EAALARN
+156 EAALAKG
-163 APRVFD
+163 AARVFD

-178 ADGAV
+178 SAGAV
-183 GDVARGFAEAYAVVE
+183 GDVTRGFAQAHVVVE
-198 ARLHVPRVAAMP
+198 ARLSVPRVAAMP

-230 ASTQMPFAVRAAVA
+230 ASTQMPFAVRSAVA
-244 AALGL
+244 AALDL

-285 GRPVKWIE
+285 GRAVKWIE
-293 IRREHFLATAPDR
+293 TRREHFLATAPDR
-306 DQHHQARLGIAEDGT
+306 DQHHQLRLGVASDGAIA
-321 ITAIETTFTRDGGAY
+321 AIETTFTRDGGAY
-336 PVIGDVIALNTI
+336 PVLGDVITLNTI
-348 NHLPGPYRIAHLR
+348 NHLPGPYRVAHLK
-361 GAAINIVTHK
+361 ASAVNVVTHK
-371 TFTAAYRGAGR
+371 SFTGAYRGAGR
-382 PEGAYV
+382 PEVAYV
-388 FDRLLDRAARRLRMD
+388 LDRLLDRAARRLGMD
-403 PAEVRRRNLIR
+403 PAELRRRNLIR
-414 PDEMPYA
+414 FDEMPYT
-421 TGLRYRDGA
+421 TGLRYRDGIP
-430 AIVYDPADYGVALD
+430 IVYDPADYPAAFD
-444 HLLGHFGYDEWR
+444 RLLARFGYDKWR
-456 SAQQVRR
+456 AAQKGRR
-463 DSTRPIGIGL
+463 ASPRPIGIGL

-486 GADVKIDPS
+486 GADVRIDPS
-495 GTIYL
+495 GMVYL

-515 AQVCAAELGVDIER
+515 AQVCAAELGVDTER

-552 AVAGPAVARTARE
+552 AVAGPAVARTSRE
-565 VARRARL
+565 VARKARL

-578 ECAPTDVVLAA
+578 ECAPTDVVFAD
-589 GRAHVV
+589 GRAHVA
-595 GVAGRGVALGDLAR
+595 GMAGRSIELGELAR
-609 ASLRSPTLLREGA
+609 GSLRSPTLLLEGA

-650 VETGALRLLRY
+650 VETGAVRLLRY
-661 AAVHDCGRPLNPMIV
+661 AAVHDCGRPLNPMVV

-691 LAEEL
+691 LGEEL
-696 VYDGEGQLVTG
+696 IYDGGGQLLTG
-707 SLMEYGVP
+707 SLMDYGVP
-715 KAAEVPPLD
+715 KADQVPPLD
-724 VIALDFPSTRNEM
+724 VVALDFPSTRNEM
-737 GVKGVGE
+737 GIKGVGE

-759 DALADRGVEVARVP
+759 DALADRDVAIERVP
-773 LTAASVWEALRRA
+773 LTAASVWEALRSA
-786 QRPSA
+786 QRPSG

>member
-1 MTSWVGAYTATT
+1 MTSVLARLYCHNTMT
-13 RDYTLMSAP
+13 AP

-36 TGRGRY
+36 TGRGHY
-42 VDDLRLP
+42 VDDVRLP
-49 DLLHAA
+49 HLCHAA

-69 DADRAQALPGV
+69 DARRATALPGV
-80 VAVLTIA
+80 LAVLTIA
-87 ELLECAAAVPPFVT
+87 DLPECAAAVPSLVT
-101 SSRLRPYAQPAIA
+101 SPRFRPYVQPAIA
-114 GPKVRHV
+114 GPKVRHA

-130 DDVYRAADAAQA
+130 DDVYRAADAAE
-142 VDVRYESLPAAATV
+142 VLDVRYAVLPAVATV
-156 EAALARN
+156 EAALAKG
-163 APRVFD
+163 AARVFD

-178 ADGAV
+178 AAGAV
-183 GDVARGFAEAYAVVE
+183 GDVTRGFAQAHVVVE
-198 ARLHVPRVAAMP
+198 ARLSVPRVAAMP

-230 ASTQMPFAVRAAVA
+230 ASTQMPFAVRAAIA
-244 AALGL
+244 AALDL

-285 GRPVKWIE
+285 GRTVKWIE
-293 IRREHFLATAPDR
+293 TRREHFLATAPDR
-306 DQHHQARLGIAEDGT
+306 DQHHQLRLGVASDGAIA
-321 ITAIETTFTRDGGAY
+321 AIETTFTRDGGAY
-336 PVIGDVIALNTI
+336 PVLGDVITLNTI
-348 NHLPGPYRIAHLR
+348 NHLPGPYRVAHLK
-361 GAAINIVTHK
+361 GSAVNVVTHK
-371 TFTAAYRGAGR
+371 TFTGAYRGAGR
-382 PEGAYV
+382 PEVAYV
-388 FDRLLDRAARRLRMD
+388 LDRLLDRAARRLRMD
-403 PAEVRRRNLIR
+403 PAELRRRNLIR
-414 PDEMPYA
+414 FDEMPYT
-421 TGLRYRDGA
+421 TGLRYRDGIP
-430 AIVYDPADYGVALD
+430 IVYDPADYHAAFD
-444 HLLGHFGYDEWR
+444 RLLARFGYDEWR
-456 SAQQVRR
+456 AAQKGRR
-463 DSTRPIGIGL
+463 ASPRPIGIGL

-486 GADVKIDPS
+486 GADVRIDPS
-495 GTIYL
+495 GMVYL

-515 AQVCAAELGVDIER
+515 AQVCAAELGVDTER

-552 AVAGPAVARTARE
+552 AVAGPAVARTSRE
-565 VARRARL
+565 VARKARL

-578 ECAPTDVVLAA
+578 ECAPTDVVFAD
-589 GRAHVV
+589 GRAHVA
-595 GVAGRGVALGDLAR
+595 GMAGRSIELGELAR
-609 ASLRSPTLLREGA
+609 GSLRSPTLLREGA

-650 VETGALRLLRY
+650 VETGAVRLLRY
-661 AAVHDCGRPLNPMIV
+661 AAVHDCGRPLNPMVV

-691 LAEEL
+691 LGEEL
-696 VYDGEGQLVTG
+696 IYDGGGQLLTG
-707 SLMEYGVP
+707 SLMDYGVP
-715 KAAEVPPLD
+715 KADEVPPLD
-724 VIALDFPSTRNEM
+724 VVALDFPSTRNEM
-737 GVKGVGE
+737 GIKGVGE

-759 DALADRGVEVARVP
+759 DALADRDVAIERVP
-773 LTAASVWEALRRA
+773 LTAARVWEALRSA
-786 QRPSA
+786 QRPSG

>member
-1 MTSWVGAYTATT
+1 MT
-13 RDYTLMSAP
+13 AP

-36 TGRGRY
+36 TGRGHY
-42 VDDLRLP
+42 VDDVRLP
-49 DLLHAA
+49 HLCHAA
-55 IVRSPHAHARIVGV
+55 IVRSPHAHARILDV
-69 DADRAQALPGV
+69 DARRATALPGV

-87 ELLECAAAVPPFVT
+87 DLPECAAAVPSLVT
-101 SSRLRPYAQPAIA
+101 SPRFRPYVQPAIA
-114 GPKVRHV
+114 GPKVRHA

-130 DDVYRAADAAQA
+130 DDVYRAADAAE
-142 VDVRYESLPAAATV
+142 VLDVRYAVLPAVATV
-156 EAALARN
+156 EAALAKG
-163 APRVFD
+163 AARVFD

-178 ADGAV
+178 SAGAV
-183 GDVARGFAEAYAVVE
+183 GDVTRGFAQAHVVVE
-198 ARLHVPRVAAMP
+198 ARLSVPRVTAMP

-244 AALGL
+244 AALDL

-285 GRPVKWIE
+285 GRAVKWIE
-293 IRREHFLATAPDR
+293 TRREHFLATAPDR
-306 DQHHQARLGIAEDGT
+306 DQHHQLRLGVASDGAIA
-321 ITAIETTFTRDGGAY
+321 AIETTFTRDGGAY
-336 PVIGDVIALNTI
+336 PVLGDVITLNTI
-348 NHLPGPYRIAHLR
+348 NHLPGPYRVAHLK
-361 GAAINIVTHK
+361 GSAVNVVTHK
-371 TFTAAYRGAGR
+371 TFTGAYRGAGR
-382 PEGAYV
+382 PEVAYV
-388 FDRLLDRAARRLRMD
+388 LDRLLDRAARRLGMD
-403 PAEVRRRNLIR
+403 PAELRRRNLIR
-414 PDEMPYA
+414 FDEMPYT
-421 TGLRYRDGA
+421 TGLRYRDGIP
-430 AIVYDPADYGVALD
+430 IVYDPADYCAAFD
-444 HLLGHFGYDEWR
+444 RLLARFGYDEWR
-456 SAQQVRR
+456 AAQKGRR
-463 DSTRPIGIGL
+463 ASSRPIGIGL

-486 GADVKIDPS
+486 GADVRIDPS
-495 GTIYL
+495 GMVYL

-515 AQVCAAELGVDIER
+515 AQVCAAELGVDTER

-552 AVAGPAVARTARE
+552 AVTGPAVARTSRE
-565 VARRARL
+565 VARKARL

-578 ECAPTDVVLAA
+578 ECAPTDVVFAD
-589 GRAHVV
+589 GRAHVA
-595 GVAGRGVALGDLAR
+595 GMAGRSIELGELAR
-609 ASLRSPTLLREGA
+609 GSLRSPTLLLEGA

-650 VETGALRLLRY
+650 VETGAVRLLRY
-661 AAVHDCGRPLNPMIV
+661 AAVHDCGRPLNPMVV

-691 LAEEL
+691 LGEEL
-696 VYDGEGQLVTG
+696 IYDGGGQLLTG
-707 SLMEYGVP
+707 SLMDYGVP
-715 KAAEVPPLD
+715 KADEVPPLD
-724 VIALDFPSTRNEM
+724 VVALDFPSTRNEM
-737 GVKGVGE
+737 GIKGVGE

-759 DALADRGVEVARVP
+759 DALADRDVAIERVP
-773 LTAASVWEALRRA
+773 LTAASVWEALRSA
-786 QRPSA
+786 QRPSG